1 MVDRVPAGQY
11 RINKFF
17 LSFASQANLGFLLG
31 HSRPQSVTIRV
42 KGLLALSIH
51 RKLLF
56 SS

>member
-17 LSFASQANLGFLLG
+17 LSFASQANLGFFLG
-31 HSRPQSVTIRV
+31 HSRPRSVTIRV